1 MAEAT
6 QDLIVVDA
14 SIVFKW
20 FVVEEDSDKAAA
32 MLGVWE
38 TKRSH
43 LAAPHFMVAEVANAF
58 HQRVRQGHMTVREA
72 EARVESVLSPSLAIE
87 LYDSSSLHRRA
98 LELASLLRQ
107 PAVYDCIYLALAE
120 TLNGELWTADRTFFR
135 AARSEFSNVR
145 WLSEANAPS

>member
-20 FVVEEDSDKAAA
+20 FVVEEDSDKATA

-38 TKRSH
+38 TNRSH

-98 LELASLLRQ
+98 VELASRLHQ

-135 AARSEFSNVR
+135 AASSEFSNVR